1 MLRFARNDAFGTA
14 DLLKVIKRHH
24 TIWKTKMTFK
34 KNNVIITFII
44 LTSLVLLACQ
54 KGVPREALMFTP
66 ESLADRQL
74 QTRVFETD
82 NEGKLLE
89 ASAGVLQD
97 LGFTIDESE
106 VRCGVIVCSKDR
118 DVTEIYNVGLSII
131 ASIFFIDYEYA
142 TRQKVL
148 ASLVTRPLGEK
159 KIAVRITFQ
168 HLVWDTQKD
177 LIKNE
182 RINDPHIYQN
192 FFSKLSKSVFL
203 TAQEI

>member
-1 MLRFARNDAFGTA
+1 MNFRNQVAIA
-14 DLLKVIKRHH
+14 PILIL
-24 TIWKTKMTFK
+24 
-34 KNNVIITFII
+34 II
-44 LTSLVLLACQ
+44 LMLFACY

-89 ASAGVLQD
+89 ASAAVLQD

-106 VRCGVIVCSKDR
+106 VKCGVIVCSKDR
-118 DVTEIYNVGLSII
+118 NVTEFYDVGLSII
-131 ASIFFIDYEYA
+131 ASLFFIDYEYA

-148 ASLVTRPLGEK
+148 ASLVTRPLEEDR
-159 KIAVRITFQ
+159 IAVRITFQ
-168 HLVWDTQKD
+168 HLVWDTKKE

-182 RINDPHIYQN
+182 RVNEAKIYQE

-203 TAQEI
+203 TAHEI

>member
-1 MLRFARNDAFGTA
+1 MNFRNHVAIA
-14 DLLKVIKRHH
+14 VILILMILLQ
-24 TIWKTKMTFK
+24 F
-34 KNNVIITFII
+34 
-44 LTSLVLLACQ
+44 ACQ

-66 ESLADRQL
+66 ESLADRHL

-82 NEGKLLE
+82 NESKLLE

-106 VRCGVIVCSKDR
+106 VKCGVIICSKDR
-118 DVTEIYNVGLSII
+118 NVTEIYDVGLSII

-148 ASLVTRPLGEK
+148 ASLVTRPLEGK

-182 RINDPHIYQN
+182 RINDPHIYQK

>member
-1 MLRFARNDAFGTA
+1 MSIRTHVVSFLIFSLLSAVLFAC
-14 DLLKVIKRHH
+14 H
-24 TIWKTKMTFK
+24 
-34 KNNVIITFII
+34 
-44 LTSLVLLACQ
+44 

-89 ASAGVLQD
+89 ASAAVLQD

-106 VRCGVIVCSKDR
+106 VKCGVIVCSKDR
-118 DVTEIYNVGLSII
+118 NVTEFYDVGLSII
-131 ASIFFIDYEYA
+131 ASLFFIDYEYA

-148 ASLVTRPLGEK
+148 ASLVTRPLEEDR
-159 KIAVRITFQ
+159 IAVRITFQ
-168 HLVWDTQKD
+168 HLVWDTKKE

-182 RINDPHIYQN
+182 RVNEAKIYQE

-203 TAQEI
+203 TAHEI